1 MRPSVPDVH
10 ITDSQDAELAE
21 YRLLASQAVVGL
33 IFSLLAPLA
42 FVDPLLWILPV
53 IGVVF
58 SWWALRRIRRGEPE
72 IVGRKMAIFGFTF
85 SLLFLAAAP
94 SDWFVYRLFIRDEAR
109 EFSELW
115 FQYIAQDEPEKAFQ
129 LTLTPQKRLP
139 LDGKLAAYYR
149 DNATPHEDLKKYVAS
164 SPVDTLLALGPKAQ
178 MRFYQT
184 ADQGKINGNEAVGQW
199 YNVSYEEDGEKKSFF
214 VLVKTLRAKLPNG
227 QSGWRIA
234 QVVSGK
240 PDGE

>member
-1 MRPSVPDVH
+1 
-10 ITDSQDAELAE
+10 
-21 YRLLASQAVVGL
+21 
-33 IFSLLAPLA
+33 
-42 FVDPLLWILPV
+42 
-53 IGVVF
+53 
-58 SWWALRRIRRGEPE
+58 
-72 IVGRKMAIFGFTF
+72 
-85 SLLFLAAAP
+85 
-94 SDWFVYRLFIRDEAR
+94 
-109 EFSELW
+109 
-115 FQYIAQDEPEKAFQ
+115 
-129 LTLTPQKRLP
+129 